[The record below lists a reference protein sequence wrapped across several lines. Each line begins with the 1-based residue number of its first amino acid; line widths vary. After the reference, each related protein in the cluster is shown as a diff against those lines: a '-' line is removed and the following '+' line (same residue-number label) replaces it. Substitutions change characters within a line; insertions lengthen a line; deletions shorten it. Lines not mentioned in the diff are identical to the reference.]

1 MTEVEQDR
9 EIGQMMRERQAL
21 VTRQVCL
28 CNKAQ
33 VQPKT
38 LQNFVDVL
46 TTAAGRG
53 RWAHPG

>member
-1 MTEVEQDR
+1 MEQDR
-9 EIGQMMRERQAL
+9 EIGQIVRERQAL

-38 LQNFVDVL
+38 LQDLVDVL
-46 TTAAGRG
+46 TAAAERG
-53 RWAHPG
+53 R